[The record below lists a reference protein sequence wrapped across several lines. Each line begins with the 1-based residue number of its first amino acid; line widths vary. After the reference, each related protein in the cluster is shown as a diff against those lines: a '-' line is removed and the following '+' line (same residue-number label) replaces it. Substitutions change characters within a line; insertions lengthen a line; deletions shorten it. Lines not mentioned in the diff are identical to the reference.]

1 MVLHCLFSWPFHEM
15 RTITVTSV
23 LQVWSQLTPVD
34 SYSDRTGIQA
44 TFSPASW
51 LPTLPP
57 PTTLFDHHTMW
68 LFKQQSLSNVL
79 ALGQEAKSRFWKTGP
94 YLNFFWKAER
104 EKQRQRQ
111 ESFPIHG
118 FTLQIAATTKW
129 WARLRPSA
137 RNSIWVSPKRLV
149 GIQLLESSALSPWV
163 FISKKLDLGVDHGL
177 KIQAFWYRM

>member
-23 LQVWSQLTPVD
+23 LQVWSQAYPSWFIQWQNWNSGHLLSSFLTPN
-34 SYSDRTGIQA
+34 T
-44 TFSPASW
+44 
-51 LPTLPP
+51 PTSNHPLWSSHYVAFQTAEPKQCACIRP
-57 PTTLFDHHTMW
+57 GSKKQILKNGTLS
-68 LFKQQSLSNVL
+68 Q
-79 ALGQEAKSRFWKTGP
+79 
-94 YLNFFWKAER
+94 FFWKAER
-104 EKQRQRQ
+104 EKQRGRQ
-111 ESFPIHG
+111 GEFPIHW
-118 FTLQIAATTKW
+118 FTLQISATTKW

-149 GIQLLESSALSPWV
+149 GIQLLESSALSPCV